1 MNSKIVIV
9 VVLIYCVMGTEV
21 AEKKVTEKVDDK
33 VIEKKEEEV
42 ANKEK
47 EAEEEFVKKI
57 ESGTSVYSENYY
69 IKHDQSGKTPVSKP
83 NKSKKDNLE

>member
-1 MNSKIVIV
+1 MAVKSI
-9 VVLIYCVMGTEV
+9 
-21 AEKKVTEKVDDK
+21 
-33 VIEKKEEEV
+33 KETPTGK
-42 ANKEK
+42 NIMFQDTGNHHKMTLD
-47 EAEEEFVKKI
+47 EFVKKI

>member
-1 MNSKIVIV
+1 MAVKTI
-9 VVLIYCVMGTEV
+9 
-21 AEKKVTEKVDDK
+21 
-33 VIEKKEEEV
+33 KETSTGK
-42 ANKEK
+42 NIMFQDTGNHHKMTLN
-47 EAEEEFVKKI
+47 EFVKKI